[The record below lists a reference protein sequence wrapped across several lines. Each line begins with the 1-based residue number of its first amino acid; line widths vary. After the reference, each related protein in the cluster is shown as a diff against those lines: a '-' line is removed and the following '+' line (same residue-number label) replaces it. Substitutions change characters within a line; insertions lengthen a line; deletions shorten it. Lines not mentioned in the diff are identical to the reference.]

1 MLESFLRSAPVL
13 FLVIVVWIAL
23 SRWWQAEFQREG
35 PMTNCGACDCHCDRH
50 DNNREECEEKRNA
63 SSRL

>member
-23 SRWWQAEFQREG
+23 SRWWQSEYQREDR
-35 PMTNCGACDCHCDRH
+35 MTNCGACDCHCDRH
-50 DNNREECEEKRNA
+50 DINHEECEEKRNA